1 MQLKKY
7 NHPVIFYGVVITIS
21 WVFWFVW
28 AWLSR
33 SKWYENPSVAFG
45 GLILGLSGLCTPFAV
60 AMVLILPDRENRQ
73 ELVSQIINFK
83 GIRPIFWIL
92 SFLLFPLSILLAQAI
107 SLPFGGSVSQFKIT
121 ENMSFAGV
129 FPAWVLLTAG
139 PILEEFGWHTY
150 GTHCLRNRLNLFLTS
165 ILFAIIWGMWHIPL
179 SRVQGHFQNEIAVTG
194 VIYEINY
201 FVSILPYMLICN
213 WMYYKTNRNLFL
225 VILFH
230 FEAGFFAEI
239 FQTHPDSKII
249 QTILLSIVSI
259 IIICKEKIFFFG
271 KAQEEIPRH

>member
-7 NHPVIFYGVVITIS
+7 NRPVLFYGVVITIS

-33 SKWYENPSVAFG
+33 SEWYENPSVVFG
-45 GLILGLSGLCTPFAV
+45 GLILGLLGLCTPFAV
-60 AMVLILPDRENRQ
+60 AMALILPDRERRR

-83 GIRPIFWIL
+83 GIRPIFLIL
-92 SFLLFPLSILLAQAI
+92 CFLLFPLSILLAQVI

-129 FPAWVLLTAG
+129 FPAWILLIVG
-139 PILEEFGWHTY
+139 PIMEEFGWHTY
-150 GTHCLRNRLNLFLTS
+150 GTHCLRNRLNLFVTS

-201 FVSILPYMLICN
+201 FVSVMPYMLICN
-213 WMYYKTNRNLFL
+213 WIYYKTNRNIFL

-230 FEAGFFAEI
+230 FEAGFFAEL
-239 FQTHPDSKII
+239 FQTHPDSKVI
-249 QTILLSIVSI
+249 QTILLLIVSI
-259 IIICKEKIFFFG
+259 IIICREKDFFFSKG
-271 KAQEEIPRH
+271 NFEPY